1 VVRAAERVEL
11 AVRQVRQYE
20 RRSPTGK
27 PEVVHGYQAQ
37 REWWDRPRTWW
48 IPHPDWEKGQQEW
61 ITAGE
66 RGWERAGK
74 ENWAKGEQAARAAE
88 RGEGGARGAPG
99 AATARKASEASG
111 STERTAERA
120 EHGGASPRPN
130 LPEHGYL
137 RPDPAR
143 LHAERGTYKKP
154 EDHPFFKKNP
164 LSPDN
169 ITAAYDKATDAE
181 KYQGMRWY
189 EDMHRLAWA
198 LGGGDAAKGAGMLSA
213 LSPQTAWPIN
223 MFNAARMLAEGGV
236 PEGKFM
242 ATGDMRKNALRILA
256 GEHPNDVLKT
266 PKTNAFGVLGALGAD
281 HPDDE
286 LGRVVVDRHA
296 MSVAA
301 GKRLLKE
308 HVSGKGENASPIGNP
323 KFYEHVADMYRNSAR
338 DVSERD
344 GQEIAPHQMQA
355 ITWLVQQRLNT
366 EADLAGRGA
375 GSGKGLVTGIRNA
388 WAKWGAYAREHGLRT
403 ELGTTALPP
412 TPITAAEARGNSR
425 PVSAAEFHDIATQ
438 GRDLLNKFEDSRSPI
453 TGLVSNWEGLRDQ
466 AWEAVQQSWGGVTI
480 DAHTGD
486 LVPDGADR
494 FAVSVKPPGIGT
506 ISIPEGAS
514 EAEFN
519 QAMDRALQQ
528 FGQLLEGDQYHLG
541 IFHDDENHRIDIDP
555 VLVVDTQAEAEAIG
569 AYTHNIGGAYRFSD
583 GNGYWPPHIAEGQPA
598 RQ

>member
-11 AVRQVRQYE
+11 AVRQVRTYQ
-20 RRSPTGK
+20 RTSPTGK
-27 PEVVHGYQAQ
+27 PEVVRGYQA
-37 REWWDRPRTWW
+37 RHEWWDKPRTWW
-48 IPHPDWEKGQQEW
+48 IPHPDWERGQQEW

-66 RGWERAGK
+66 RGWARTGK
-74 ENWAKGEQAARAAE
+74 ENWEKGQEAARAAE
-88 RGEGGARGAPG
+88 RGAGGARGIPG
-99 AATARKASEASG
+99 SGTARKASEASG

-120 EHGGASPRPN
+120 EHGGASPRPD

-143 LHAERGTYKKP
+143 LTRQRGTYKRP

-164 LSPDN
+164 LSADN
-169 ITAAYDKATDAE
+169 IAAAYDKATDAE

-198 LGGGDAAKGAGMLSA
+198 LGGGDAVKGAGMLSA
-213 LSPQTAWPIN
+213 LSPQTGWPIN
-223 MFNAARMLAEGGV
+223 MFNAARMLAEGDV

-242 ATGDMRKNALRILA
+242 ATGDMRKNALRILG

-266 PKTNAFGVLGALGAD
+266 PKTNAFGMLGALGAD

-301 GKRLLKE
+301 GRRLEKAD
-308 HVSGKGENASPIGNP
+308 VSGKGENSTPIGDDF
-323 KFYEHVADMYRNSAR
+323 FYEHVADMYRHAAR
-338 DVSERD
+338 DISERE
-344 GQEIAPHQMQA
+344 GTEIAPHQLQA
-355 ITWLVQQRLNT
+355 ITWLVQQRMN
-366 EADLAGRGA
+366 EAKDIREGK
-375 GSGKGLVTGIRNA
+375 GKGLRTGMARA
-388 WAKWGAYAREHGLRT
+388 WQNWQKYAREHGLRT

-412 TPITAAEARGNSR
+412 TPITATEARGNSR
-425 PVSAAEFHDIATQ
+425 PVSAAEFHDVASR

-453 TGLVSNWEGLRDQ
+453 TGLLSNWEGLRDQ

-480 DAHTGD
+480 DAHTGE
-486 LVPDGADR
+486 LIPDGADR

-514 EAEFN
+514 EAEFD
-519 QAMDRALQQ
+519 QAMDRALQL
-528 FGQLLEGDQYHLG
+528 FGELLQGDQYHLG
-541 IFHDDENHRIDIDP
+541 VFHDDENHRIDIDP
-555 VLVVDTQAEAEAIG
+555 VLVVDSQEEAEAVG

-583 GNGYWPPHIAEGQPA
+583 GNGYWPPHIADGEPA
-598 RQ
+598 QQ